1 MNVACSNLLR
11 HVIVSTRKDISRR
24 FQTFSPLKYQVK
36 SIRAT
41 KAPSEDMLR
50 VWGALRQDGQVRPSD
65 MDTFNSLGKTT
76 KGSKQLEIFRKRLKH
91 EPVLM
96 DRQPIFGDFM
106 VAQVP
111 SILKPAPTNF
121 PITATK
127 KMMRRLKTKHLQ
139 TKEDSINQLTFTV

>member
-1 MNVACSNLLR
+1 MNASCSNLLR

-36 SIRAT
+36 STRAT
-41 KAPSEDMLR
+41 TPPSEDMLR
-50 VWGALRQDGQVRPSD
+50 VCGALRQDGQVRPGE
-65 MDTFNSLGKTT
+65 MDTFNTVGKTI
-76 KGSKQLEIFRKRLKH
+76 KGSKQLEIFKKLLKH
-91 EPVLM
+91 EPVLL

-111 SILKPAPTNF
+111 SILKPAPTNL

-127 KMMRRLKTKHLQ
+127 KMMRRLKTKRLQ